1 MLVLRKSLFHLVLP
15 CHMSLQVPLWS
26 ELDNMITSVGV
37 PLVWYWGR
45 TLMSLG
51 PVYMGHCIYRAAPR
65 RSRRRW
71 SVASIILTPLIILG
85 CKRNTRISAVLR
97 WEWNEGSTHKYGPHT
112 NMETW
117 GLPIVFPHDTPQAN
131 LKEVWTSTSNFQLC
145 MRWEDT
151 LHICWHCPEYILC
164 FLRSGDCLFH
174 SEQWV
179 SLYFTNIFL
188 NFTHAS

>member
-85 CKRNTRISAVLR
+85 CKRKTRISAVLR
-97 WEWNEGSTHKYGPHT
+97 WEWNEGSPHKYGPHT

-117 GLPIVFPHDTPQAN
+117 GLPIVFSHECPTGPTSKRSEPP
-131 LKEVWTSTSNFQLC
+131 LLTSSYVWGGK
-145 MRWEDT
+145 T
-151 LHICWHCPEYILC
+151 L
-164 FLRSGDCLFH
+164 
-174 SEQWV
+174 
-179 SLYFTNIFL
+179 FTYVGIVQNIFYV
-188 NFTHAS
+188 F